1 MVNPVCKWETLKLT
15 VVEAKKKWIKHDA
28 IYVDEV
34 FETLVDSCLKN
45 FPVALE
51 IHAIISQ
58 VLLFGSSTKME
69 SAQYD
74 QHTNLPFGKAQQ
86 PEYFSVPS
94 I

>member
-1 MVNPVCKWETLKLT
+1 
-15 VVEAKKKWIKHDA
+15 
-28 IYVDEV
+28 
-34 FETLVDSCLKN
+34 
-45 FPVALE
+45 VALE

-69 SAQYD
+69 SAQYA
-74 QHTNLPFGKAQQ
+74 QRTNLPFGKAQQ